1 MRKYVAVV
9 FVASLC
15 IVLLTG
21 CPPGPQLT
29 LTGEDPGLFGT
40 WEGTVTTPGGSPRSA
55 TVIFSADEFNISE
68 IVEGSDP
75 NVMQGIYGVDQ
86 TSVPSKID
94 LGVINTP
101 TNLSYLRKEVLRGVY
116 ERVEDSLE
124 MSYVIR
130 SSLDRPLNI
139 ETGERIY
146 SLTRASN

>member
-40 WEGTVTTPGGSPRSA
+40 WEGTVTTPGGSPRSV
-55 TVIFSADEFNISE
+55 TVIFSADEFNITE
-68 IVEGSDP
+68 IVEGGAP
-75 NVMQGIYGVDQ
+75 NVMQGIYAVDQ
-86 TSVPSKID
+86 TSTPRKID
-94 LGVINTP
+94 LGVTKTP
-101 TNLSYLRKEVLRGVY
+101 TNLNYMRNEVLRGVY

-124 MSYVIR
+124 MSYVVR
-130 SSLDRPLNI
+130 PSLDRPLDI

-146 SLTRASN
+146 SLTRVPN